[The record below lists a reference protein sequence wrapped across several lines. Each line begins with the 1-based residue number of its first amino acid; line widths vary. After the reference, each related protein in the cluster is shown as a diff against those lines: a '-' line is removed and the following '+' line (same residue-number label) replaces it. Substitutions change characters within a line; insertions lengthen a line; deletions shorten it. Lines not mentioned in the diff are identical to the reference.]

1 MNNIFL
7 HIATIVLIL
16 VIMFSIVALLRG
28 IVNPAIAY
36 ALGAGIGY
44 VIGVSFTNAI
54 RKRKKK

>member
-44 VIGVSFTNAI
+44 ILSVSLTNAI
-54 RKRKKK
+54 RNRIKK

>member
-44 VIGVSFTNAI
+44 VISVSLTNAI
-54 RKRKKK
+54 KNRKKK

>member
-1 MNNIFL
+1 MKNICW

-16 VIMFSIVALLRG
+16 VIMYSTVALLTG

-44 VIGVSFTNAI
+44 VISVSLTNAI
-54 RKRKKK
+54 RNRIKK

>member
-16 VIMFSIVALLRG
+16 VIMYSTVALLTG
-28 IVNPAIAY
+28 IVNPAFAY

-44 VIGVSFTNAI
+44 VLSVSLTNAI
-54 RKRKKK
+54 KNRKKK

>member
-16 VIMFSIVALLRG
+16 VIMYPIAALLSG

-44 VIGVSFTNAI
+44 VISVSLTNAI
-54 RKRKKK
+54 RNRIKK

>member
-1 MNNIFL
+1 MKNIYW

-16 VIMFSIVALLRG
+16 VIMFSIVALLTG

-44 VIGVSFTNAI
+44 VLSISLTNAI
-54 RKRKKK
+54 RNRIKK

>member
-44 VIGVSFTNAI
+44 VISVSLTNAI
-54 RKRKKK
+54 RNRIKK

>member
-1 MNNIFL
+1 MKNIYL

-16 VIMFSIVALLRG
+16 VIMFSIEALLRG

-44 VIGVSFTNAI
+44 ILSVSLTNAI
-54 RKRKKK
+54 RNRIKK

>member
-1 MNNIFL
+1 MKNVYW
-7 HIATIVLIL
+7 HIANIVMIL

-44 VIGVSFTNAI
+44 VIGVSLTNAI

>member
-44 VIGVSFTNAI
+44 VIGVSLTNAI

>member
-16 VIMFSIVALLRG
+16 VIMYSFVHFLRG

-36 ALGAGIGY
+36 ALGAGLGYMIGA
-44 VIGVSFTNAI
+44 IIWNAI
-54 RKRKKK
+54 KNRKKE

>member
-44 VIGVSFTNAI
+44 VLSVSLTNAI
-54 RKRKKK
+54 RNRIKK